1 MIRRSMRTARHVL
14 AAFAILGLLAPI
26 AHSSVVSVHVL
37 LDAAHEAHG
46 HEADLEASLHGHGH
60 DGATPSHS
68 HSFIAPTP
76 AAHLTPASAPTQAL
90 PVDLLAAAPSVQPP
104 QNDPAAHWRD
114 ARSGPGRLPPSLL
127 SPILRI

>member
-1 MIRRSMRTARHVL
+1 MNVLTEPDDLTPEADDGAPVHPLFADAPRSVSFNKLRKRLLRQVRQAMEDFSMLKGQKRWLVAL
-14 AAFAILGLLAPI
+14 SGGKDSYGLLAL
-26 AHSSVVSVHVL
+26 L
-37 LDAAHEAHG
+37 LDLKWRG
-46 HEADLEASLHGHGH
+46 M
-60 DGATPSHS
+60 
-68 HSFIAPTP
+68 
-76 AAHLTPASAPTQAL
+76 L